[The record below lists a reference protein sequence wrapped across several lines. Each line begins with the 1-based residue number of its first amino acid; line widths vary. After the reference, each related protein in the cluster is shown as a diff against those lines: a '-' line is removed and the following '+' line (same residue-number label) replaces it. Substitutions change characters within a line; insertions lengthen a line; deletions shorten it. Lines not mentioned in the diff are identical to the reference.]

1 MSCHFTLMSPRAEI
15 QRTPSHEHD
24 DVCVTRLTAVR
35 VSSDYLHIPEIFILE
50 MSTNLRDDVIFNI
63 IKEALKSDKCL
74 TGGWVLESCNKTKFM
89 P

>member
-15 QRTPSHEHD
+15 RRAPSHEHD

-50 MSTNLRDDVIFNI
+50 LSTNLRKDVIFNI
-63 IKEALKSDKCL
+63 RKEALKSDKCL
-74 TGGWVLESCNKTKFM
+74 TGGLGSGAS
-89 P
+89 

>member
-35 VSSDYLHIPEIFILE
+35 VSSDYLHIPEIFIVEL
-50 MSTNLRDDVIFNI
+50 STNIREDVKLNI
-63 IKEALKSDKCL
+63 IKEALKSGK
-74 TGGWVLESCNKTKFM
+74 VLGSGALQK